1 MLQKITPNNKSAVS
15 STTNHNFAFFVPK
28 EFHLKKIQGLE
39 DLLNVTREDIKEISR
54 NHSTELSL
62 AQNNTKRVFQG
73 IWCAINSTQSD
84 LQGELQK
91 VKVNLTKQVNST
103 IV

>member
-1 MLQKITPNNKSAVS
+1 MTPNAKAQLAQQL
-15 STTNHNFAFFVPK
+15 TIICFLPK

-54 NHSTELSL
+54 IHSTKLSL
-62 AQNNTKRVFQG
+62 AQNITRREFQA

-84 LQGELQK
+84 LQEELQK

-103 IV
+103 IF